1 MKEAEEKVKEN
12 EWNRKKKIIEN
23 ERDRGEKMRE
33 KEREWMRWWRIGKW
47 IKETEGKMKDNERDK
62 DKMERRRRMN

>member
-33 KEREWMRWWRIGKW
+33 NEWGG
-47 IKETEGKMKDNERDK
+47 EELES
-62 DKMERRRRMN
+62 E